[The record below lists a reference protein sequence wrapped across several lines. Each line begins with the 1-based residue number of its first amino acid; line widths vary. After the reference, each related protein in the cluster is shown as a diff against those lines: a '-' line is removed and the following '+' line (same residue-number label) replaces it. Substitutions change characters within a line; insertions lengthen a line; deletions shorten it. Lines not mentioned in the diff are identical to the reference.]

1 MTKGLIPLTRL
12 DCKNSKKLARAINS
26 PVIVIPIYDL
36 LTNVTAEFNKTFK
49 DIKICGGIHNY
60 LNYNGF
66 VILSLIMRDDLI
78 RKSRPKKYAEI
89 INTIKPDTYT
99 TVDGGTYNNQDTE
112 SWKEIIRLSNET
124 RELIELC
131 PEIKPI
137 GHIKG
142 CNPVQIKLH
151 LEYLKGLG
159 INTFM
164 FHVGDFFRNSDESM
178 IQQAKYFCSIIKEKN
193 NTLLL
198 YGLGCPKK
206 MLEFSFADYFITYGH
221 FVNARNGKKFTN
233 GIKQKSNNDSV
244 YEVAL
249 HNFEEM
255 TKSLKSLKKQ
265 TKLFSGG
272 ECKWVGD
279 MQDQEAQLVI
289 QKQKARK

>member
-1 MTKGLIPLTRL
+1 MVKGLIPLTRL
-12 DCKNSKKLARAINS
+12 DCKNSKKLAIAINS

-36 LTNVTAEFNKTFK
+36 LTNATAEFNKTFK
-49 DIKICGGIHNY
+49 DVKACGGIHSY

-78 RKSRPKKYAEI
+78 WKSGPKKYAEI

-99 TVDGGTYNNQDTE
+99 TVDGGTYNNQDTK
-112 SWKEIIRLSNET
+112 SWKEVIRLSNET
-124 RELIELC
+124 KELIDLC
-131 PEIKPI
+131 PEVKPI

-151 LEYLKGLG
+151 LKYLKGLG

-164 FHVGDFFRNSDESM
+164 FHVGDFFRNSDKSM
-178 IQQAKYFCSIIKEKN
+178 IQQAKYFCSLIKEKN

-221 FVNARNGKKFTN
+221 FVNAINGKKFIN
-233 GIKQKSNNDSV
+233 GIKQKSSNNSV

-249 HNFEEM
+249 HNFWEM
-255 TKSLKSLKKQ
+255 TKSLNSLREQ

-272 ECKWVGD
+272 KCRWGEE
-279 MQDQEAQLVI
+279 MQDQEPLI
-289 QKQKARK
+289 IFQKQKVRK